1 MKKISLSSLLLLLI
15 SVDLFGYNFLTV
27 SDPRS
32 SWYTYQG
39 TIEEASLSVRPKG
52 IYLEYGL
59 YLTFSSRGTYLNS
72 SQDTL
77 EVVLNFDLPEG
88 AIVTDSWLWIGD
100 DIVRANILDKW
111 TASSIYEGIVKRRRD
126 PSILSKQSA
135 THYELRVFPMVGN
148 GTRKV
153 KITYLMPAKWDK
165 TNITADLPTAIIN
178 TSMNKPPY
186 LSLFAFT
193 DSTYT
198 TPDIVNE
205 EKIQFTT
212 ETDSVFGDFKKAF
225 IDQSDYDKNLK
236 IGYNNPMEE
245 GLFFSKFQQGN
256 EGVYQLAI
264 LPDAFLETANIKKSA
279 ILIDYDISNTTIT
292 TSELLNTLKTEMLK
306 NLNEKDSFNLI
317 FSNLSISRYSEKWI
331 SASKTNIDSAFKSLS
346 NPLSTYSNLPALL
359 ANGIDFIKKNSNDGK
374 IILVSNSDSYGEYQ
388 IANKLINDLVAL
400 MNPKIQIHI
409 SDYQT
414 LNFPYYYIN
423 NAYYIGNA
431 YLYDNLSRITLGSY
445 HRQTDGYSDPASVS
459 EIIDRSFQYMGGA
472 ITLFDIYTRMQSGF
486 CHSRYNLTGNNSI
499 AYLNEPVIQVGK
511 FKGSFPFKVEISGEY
526 NDEIFSKEFEIQQ
539 DDASVTD
546 SISQIIWTG
555 QYIKNL
561 ESGQQTNNIINE
573 IIYNSLNDR
582 VLSIYTSF
590 LCLEDTAMF
599 CNNCKDETVLIGIDE
614 VELIQDSIIVYP
626 NPFAAQLKIELICTN
641 PEKNGK
647 LAIYNVTGTLIHQ
660 FDLAGLIRGK
670 NTFTWNS
677 EDLSSGI
684 YLLIYQNEKTSKIL
698 KLIKK

>member
-1 MKKISLSSLLLLLI
+1 MKKISLSSLLFLLI
-15 SVDLFGYNFLTV
+15 SVDLFGYNYLTV

-32 SWYTYQG
+32 SWYAYQG

-88 AIVTDSWLWIGD
+88 AIVTDSWLWIGN
-100 DIVRANILDKW
+100 DIVRAKILDKW
-111 TASSIYEGIVKRRRD
+111 SASSIYEGIVKRRRD

-135 THYELRVFPMVGN
+135 NHYELRVFPMVGN

-165 TNITADLPTAIIN
+165 SNITADLPTAIIN

-198 TPDIVNE
+198 TPDIVND
-205 EKIQFTT
+205 EKIQFTS
-212 ETDSVFGDFKKAF
+212 ETDSVFGDFKKALV
-225 IDQSDYDKNLK
+225 DQSDYDKNLK
-236 IGYNNPMEE
+236 IGYTNPMKK

-256 EGVYQLAI
+256 EGVYQLAV
-264 LPDAFLETANIKKSA
+264 LPDAFLEAANIRKTA
-279 ILIDYDISNTTIT
+279 ILVDYDISNTTIAI
-292 TSELLNTLKTEMLK
+292 SELLNTLKNEML
-306 NLNEKDSFNLI
+306 NYLNEKDSFNLI
-317 FSNLSISRYSEKWI
+317 FSNLTISRFSEKWV
-331 SASKTNIDSAFKSLS
+331 SASKTNIENAFISLS
-346 NPLSTYSNLPALL
+346 DPLSTYSNLPALL
-359 ANGIDFIKKNSNDGK
+359 GNGIDFIKKNSNDGK

-423 NAYYIGNA
+423 NTYYTGNG
-431 YLYDNLSRITLGSY
+431 YLYDKLSRITLGSF
-445 HRQTDGYSDPASVS
+445 HRQTDGLSVS
-459 EIIDRSFQYMGGA
+459 EIIDRSFQYIGGA
-472 ITLFDIYTRMQSGF
+472 ITLFDLYTRMQSGL
-486 CHSRYNLTGNNSI
+486 CHSRYNLTGDNNI
-499 AYLNEPVIQVGK
+499 AYLSDPLIQVGK
-511 FKGSFPFKVEISGEY
+511 FKGTFPFKVEISGEY
-526 NDEIFSKEFEIQQ
+526 NNEIFSKEFEIQENE
-539 DDASVTD
+539 ALISD
-546 SISQIIWTG
+546 STSQIIWTG
-555 QYIKNL
+555 QYIKDL

-582 VLSIYTSF
+582 VLSLYTSF

-599 CNNCKDETVLIGIDE
+599 CNNCQDETILIGIDE
-614 VELIQDSIIVYP
+614 IKLIQDSIIVYP
-626 NPFAAQLKIELICTN
+626 NPFEERLTIELICAN
-641 PEKNGK
+641 PGKNGK

-660 FDLAGLIRGK
+660 FDLAGSISGK
-670 NTFTWNS
+670 NIFTWNS
-677 EDLSSGI
+677 ENLSSGI
-684 YLLIYQNEKTSKIL
+684 YLLIYQNEKTSKTL

>member
-15 SVDLFGYNFLTV
+15 SVELFGYNYLTV
-27 SDPRS
+27 SDPRN

-59 YLTFSSRGTYLNS
+59 YLTFSARGTYFNT

-88 AIVTDSWLWIGD
+88 AIVNDSWLWVGN

-111 TASSIYEGIVKRRRD
+111 SASAIYEGIVKRRRD

-135 THYELRVFPMVGN
+135 TQYELRVFPLVGN

-165 TNITADLPTAIIN
+165 TNITADLPTEIVN

-186 LSLFAFT
+186 LSLFAFI
-193 DSTYT
+193 DNIFT
-198 TPDIVNE
+198 TPDIVNDE
-205 EKIQFTT
+205 QIQFTS
-212 ETDSVFGDFKKAF
+212 ETDTVFGDFKKAF
-225 IDQSDYDKNLK
+225 IDQSDFYRNLK
-236 IGYNNPMEE
+236 IGYNNPMEK
-245 GLFFSKFQQGN
+245 GLFFSKFQQRKQGF
-256 EGVYQLAI
+256 YQLAI
-264 LPDAFLETANIKKSA
+264 LPDAFLEAANIRKSA
-279 ILIDYDISNTTIT
+279 ILVDYDISNTTIT
-292 TSELLNTLKTEMLK
+292 TTELLNTIKMQMLK

-317 FSNLSISRYSEKWI
+317 FSNLSILRYSEKWV
-331 SASKTNIDSAFKSLS
+331 SASKTNIENAFNNLS

-359 ANGIDFIKKNSNDGK
+359 GNGIDFIKKNSNDGK

-409 SDYQT
+409 SDYQS

-423 NAYYIGNA
+423 NTYYTGNG

-445 HRQTDGYSDPASVS
+445 HRQADGFSVS
-459 EIIDRSFQYMGGA
+459 ETIDRSFRYMGGA
-472 ITLFDIYTRMQSGF
+472 ITLFDLYTRMQSGF
-486 CHSRYNLTGNNSI
+486 CHSRYNLTGDNNI
-499 AYLNEPVIQVGK
+499 AYLSEPLIQVGK

-526 NDEIFSKEFEIQQ
+526 NNEIFSEEFEIQENE
-539 DDASVTD
+539 ALITD
-546 SISQIIWTG
+546 SISQIIWAG
-555 QYIKNL
+555 QYIRNL
-561 ESGQQTNNIINE
+561 ESGQQSNDIINE

-582 VLSIYTSF
+582 VLSLYTSF
-590 LCLEDTAMF
+590 LCLEDTAMI
-599 CNNCKDETVLIGIDE
+599 CSNCQDETQLIGIDE
-614 VELIQDSIIVYP
+614 IELIQDSIIVYP
-626 NPFAAQLKIELICTN
+626 NPFAELLTIELTCTN
-641 PEKNGK
+641 PGENGK

-660 FDLAGLIRGK
+660 FDLSGLVSGK
-670 NTFTWNS
+670 NIFTWNS
-677 EDLSSGI
+677 ENLISGI
-684 YLLIYQNEKTSKIL
+684 YLLMYQNEKTSKTL